1 MGCDYNKLTAAT
13 LFTPKL
19 TAGKSNATS
28 FKHLVLARIF
38 SLKRVSSNRSSL
50 RYDVLSYIYPQP
62 PFHIFTQ
69 SIDAIDVR
77 RVTLSRLNSINAIDI

>member
-28 FKHLVLARIF
+28 FKHLVLGRIF
-38 SLKRVSSNRSSL
+38 SLKLYKFS
-50 RYDVLSYIYPQP
+50 
-62 PFHIFTQ
+62 IFPLKLEL
-69 SIDAIDVR
+69 VE
-77 RVTLSRLNSINAIDI
+77 NSAKDNISPG